1 MQFVDTC
8 IVELK
13 AGNGGNGVVSWRREA
28 HNPYGGPFGGDGGDG
43 GDIIIIGDHN
53 INTLMTLRNHKRIT
67 AENGE
72 NGKTKLSS
80 GKKGKNCLLH
90 VPLGTV
96 VYDQTTG
103 NKVAE
108 ILKDGEKQTIC
119 FGGKGG
125 HGNGWFANPENKI
138 PNLYE
143 NGDIGQSFI
152 AKIVIKY
159 IADVGLVGLPN
170 AGKST
175 LVGAITSSQPKVA
188 NYQFTTLNPVLGIC
202 EYKDEKLI
210 IADIPGLIEG
220 ASNGKGLGHEFL
232 KHIERCSILIH
243 LISLNIE
250 DNQDISSAYKTIEN
264 ELKQYNSKLLE
275 KPIIIVANK
284 IDCKGAESQLEQLK
298 NSIGKKDI
306 FVISAKNKQNTKEL
320 VDVIYKE
327 INELKLQLERK
338 PKAKP
343 IKIYELKK
351 QPDYSSD
358 VKIIKINERV
368 WEVKSQY
375 LAYWSN
381 RIPLKTNDNIIRYN
395 QKLKNLNI
403 EEKIK
408 KLGGVKGDTLLIY
421 GNELVLE

>member
-1 MQFVDTC
+1 MQFIDTC
-8 IVELK
+8 IIELK
-13 AGNGGNGVVSWRREA
+13 AGNGGNGVISWRREA

-43 GDIIIIGDHN
+43 GDIIIVGDHN
-53 INTLMTLRNHKRIT
+53 INTLMTLRNQKKII

-72 NGKTKLSS
+72 NGKTKLAS
-80 GKKGKNCLLH
+80 GKKGKDYLLR

-103 NKVAE
+103 KKVVE
-108 ILKDGEKQTIC
+108 VLKDGEKQTIC
-119 FGGKGG
+119 SGGKGG
-125 HGNGWFANPENKI
+125 HGNAWFANPENKI

-143 NGDIGQSFI
+143 NGDIGQSLK

-220 ASNGKGLGHEFL
+220 ASKGKGLGHEFL

-250 DNQDISSAYKTIEN
+250 DNQDIISAYKTIEN
-264 ELKQYNSKLLE
+264 ELKQYDSKLLE
-275 KPIIIVANK
+275 KPIIVVANK
-284 IDCKGAESQLEQLK
+284 IDCEGAENQLK
-298 NSIGKKDI
+298 KLKHSVGKKDI

-320 VDVIYKE
+320 VHTIYKE
-327 INELKLQLERK
+327 FKELKLQLEK
-338 PKAKP
+338 KLQVKP

-358 VKIIKINERV
+358 VEINKIDEHV

-395 QKLKNLNI
+395 QKLKYLDI
-403 EEKIK
+403 EDKIK

-421 GNELVLE
+421 ENELLLE

>member
-1 MQFVDTC
+1 MQFIDTC

-43 GDIIIIGDHN
+43 GDIIIVGDHN
-53 INTLMTLRNHKRIT
+53 FNTLMTLRNHKKIT

-72 NGKTKLSS
+72 NGKTKLAT
-80 GKKGKNCLLH
+80 GKKGKDYMLY

-103 NKVAE
+103 KKVAE
-108 ILKDGEKQTIC
+108 VLKDGEKQTVC

-143 NGDIGQSFI
+143 NGDIGQSLK

-202 EYKDEKLI
+202 EYKNEKLV

-220 ASNGKGLGHEFL
+220 ASKGKGLGHEFL

-243 LISLNIE
+243 LISLNVE
-250 DNQDISSAYKTIEN
+250 DNQDIVSAYKTIES
-264 ELKQYNSKLLE
+264 ELAQYNSKLLE

-284 IDCKGAESQLEQLK
+284 IDCEGAEHQLHLLK
-298 NSIGKKDI
+298 KSVVKKDI

-320 VDVIYKE
+320 VDKIYKE
-327 INELKLQLERK
+327 FKQLKLELDKK
-338 PKAKP
+338 PKTKP

-351 QPDYSSD
+351 QPDYNSD
-358 VKIIKINERV
+358 VEIVKIDEHI

-375 LAYWSN
+375 LQYWSN

-395 QKLKNLNI
+395 QKLKYLDI
-403 EEKIK
+403 EDKIK